1 MITLILAIA
10 AGGGVF
16 SLAYLVGDWGLGWSL
31 FTGVLTFGVLQAV
44 AGVLIQRRVKAE
56 MEKVQAILLNG
67 QKAIQAK
74 TARWQFRP
82 PSSLA
87 AAQREIFED
96 TKGFVKEAIAQAE
109 TLRRFRPWV
118 PMMER
123 QVATAKLQLSWMVKD
138 FKTVDALLPK
148 AICIDPTMC
157 CIKMARLYMLD
168 RPTDEIA
175 KVYRKAAG
183 RVRYNGNV
191 LLAATMSWVQVQRGD
206 ADGAFKTLTEA
217 LKKSDDETLRR
228 NHETLMNN
236 RVAHFTNSALG
247 DQWYALLLEEPKMHV
262 QRPRAAF
269 R

>member
-10 AGGGVF
+10 AGCGVF
-16 SLAYLVGDWGLGWSL
+16 SAAHFAADWGLGWSL
-31 FTGVLTFGVLQAV
+31 FDGVLAFGAFQAV
-44 AGVLIQRRVKAE
+44 AGILIQKRVKAE

-67 QKAIQAK
+67 QKALQAK

-96 TKGFVKEAIAQAE
+96 TKLFVKEALAQ
-109 TLRRFRPWV
+109 TDSLRRFKPWV

-123 QVATAKLQLSWMVKD
+123 QIATAKLQLSWMVKD
-138 FKTVDALLPK
+138 FATVDALLPK
-148 AICIDPTMC
+148 AILVDPMLS
-157 CIKMARLYMLD
+157 CIKMARLYMLEK
-168 RPTDEIA
+168 PTDEIA
-175 KVYRKAAG
+175 KVYKKAAG
-183 RVRYNGNV
+183 RTRYNGNV
-191 LLAATMSWVQVQRGD
+191 LLAATMSWVQVQRND

-217 LKKSDDETLRR
+217 LKKSDDETLKR

-236 RVAHFTNSALG
+236 RVAHFSNSALG
-247 DQWYALLLEEPKMHV
+247 DQWYSLLLEEPKMHQ
-262 QRPRAAF
+262 QRQRSVY